1 MKIYGGFFVELL
13 YFSYLCKIL
22 DNNNLFMTE
31 DSTIRPEM
39 TQRQMHTMQ
48 YDEKYIDVNTAP
60 QLDQQQLQQ
69 QAQGVACPSCGTIND
84 AESMFCASCGRPL
97 RMAICPNCGSEIDPE
112 ADFCE
117 MCHHYIKSDICSF
130 CGAHISVGEVYCH
143 ECGNPRGGLVCP
155 VCNTLND
162 FAFCKQ
168 CGSPLTSEAKA
179 LVEDMKKLPD
189 YQLLTEAARE
199 LEELNIQLPYTS
211 ERDVVRD
218 QMNDKLRE
226 RVLLLLAKDKGVPSP
241 TIPRKENKRMSK
253 EELRLRKED
262 KIKLLTDILDR
273 MAVPALP
280 SPIKARNY
288 AMAQKP
294 AGVRLA
300 WVCNWKH
307 AMHSSPCGCA
317 KPHLG
322 GKWVILGKNNNQEI
336 KDDNK

>member
-1 MKIYGGFFVELL
+1 
-13 YFSYLCKIL
+13 
-22 DNNNLFMTE
+22 MTD
-31 DSTIRPEM
+31 DSTIRPDA
-39 TQRQMHTMQ
+39 TGTSSQDLQ
-48 YDEKYIDVNTAP
+48 YEELVKDVN
-60 QLDQQQLQQ
+60 LDEQIENQQLQR
-69 QAQGVACPSCGTIND
+69 QAQGVLCPICGTVND

-97 RMAICPNCGSEIDPE
+97 RMGACPNCGSEMDPE

-117 MCHHYIKSDICSF
+117 VCHHYIKTDVCSF
-130 CGAHISVGEVYCH
+130 CGAYMAEGEIYCH

-168 CGSPLTSEAKA
+168 CGTPLTEEAKSLMA
-179 LVEDMKKLPD
+179 DLKKMPD
-189 YQLLTEAARE
+189 YQQLTAVARD
-199 LEELNIQLPYTS
+199 LESLEMEIPYTT
-211 ERDVVRD
+211 ERDMVRD

-226 RVLLLLAKDKGVPSP
+226 RVLMLLAKDKGIVNPIVPKHE
-241 TIPRKENKRMSK
+241 TKRMSQEDLQKRKAEK
-253 EELRLRKED
+253 ER
-262 KIKLLTDILDR
+262 LLTEILDR

-280 SPIKARNY
+280 SPVKARNY
-288 AMAQKP
+288 AMAQRP

-322 GKWVILGKNNNQEI
+322 GKWIILGKNSKDEI